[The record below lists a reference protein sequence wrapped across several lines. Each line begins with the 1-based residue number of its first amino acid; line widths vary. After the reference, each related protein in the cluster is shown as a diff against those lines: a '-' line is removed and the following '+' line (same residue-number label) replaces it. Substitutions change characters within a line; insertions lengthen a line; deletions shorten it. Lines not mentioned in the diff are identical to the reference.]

1 MLKKAAK
8 LITNHLNHG
17 YRIIIEMHSTDNEG
31 KFVVEKFIITLRDK
45 IYKYVTSLSK
55 KEYINKLNDIPGVP
69 KKNLH
74 NLNLYK
80 LTLHHAIWKIFSQ
93 YKNHHLETFA
103 KFWSDITT
111 LSVFIEIWIYQ
122 VK

>member
-1 MLKKAAK
+1 
-8 LITNHLNHG
+8 
-17 YRIIIEMHSTDNEG
+17 MHSTDNEG

-80 LTLHHAIWKIFSQ
+80 LTLHHAI
-93 YKNHHLETFA
+93 
-103 KFWSDITT
+103 
-111 LSVFIEIWIYQ
+111 
-122 VK
+122 